1 MSEPT
6 VPSGHDIVTFHDP
19 PVPPGASPWVDGAG
33 PSPDVAV
40 VAADPAWPAQF
51 EAVAAAIRGALG
63 GRALVVEH
71 VGSTAVPGLP
81 AKPVIDVDLVVADPA
96 DEASYVPALEAL
108 GFALRVRE
116 PWWFGHRLL
125 RGASPVSHVH
135 VFGPDSPEVV
145 RHRIFRDWLR
155 GDADERDRYAAAKL
169 AASAAASAA
178 GEHGMQYNAR
188 KEQVV
193 REIYAR
199 AFAAAGLV

>member
-6 VPSGHDIVTFHDP
+6 VPSRHDIVTFHDP

-51 EAVAAAIRGALG
+51 EVVAAAIRGALG